1 MKKLLEAV
9 RVGVLAVLAVVV
21 VIFLVV
27 AAIIALPIDYIKY
40 KTSLAYKK
48 ERRKYSLFATSSSNF
63 KTYNMALKEHI
74 PLEFVENPTYHSLAN
89 GWLVLGRTLV
99 VSDVFDFE
107 YDESAG
113 HWVYKCE
120 NEHEELITETL
131 DEYIKTSIDE
141 ANSGAGRE
149 ICDSV
154 AVLVDGTDEDYSG
167 LGAEPSFI
175 VYEGD
180 IAEALHELYRRLQ

>member
-1 MKKLLEAV
+1 MSVSLPSLLS
-9 RVGVLAVLAVVV
+9 LLLSS
-21 VIFLVV
+21 LVV
-27 AAIIALPIDYIKY
+27 AAIIELPIDYIKY
-40 KTSLAYKK
+40 KTSHVYKK
-48 ERRKYSLFATSSSNF
+48 ERRRYSYIVTSTSNF
-63 KTYNMALKEHI
+63 KTYNVALKEHI

-113 HWVYKCE
+113 YWVYKYE
-120 NEHEELITETL
+120 NEETVTMSIG
-131 DEYIKTSIDE
+131 EYIDMLIDFT
-141 ANSGAGRE
+141 NHGAGRE

-154 AVLVDGTDEDYSG
+154 AFLVDGTDEDYSG

>member
-1 MKKLLEAV
+1 MKKLLVAI
-9 RVGVLAVLAVVV
+9 RDGILAVVA
-21 VIFLVV
+21 VILLVV

-48 ERRKYSLFATSSSNF
+48 YHWRYIPFEASSLDF
-63 KTYNMALKEHI
+63 KMYNTALKEHI
-74 PLEFVENPTYHSLAN
+74 PLEFVENPIERSISA

-99 VSDVFDFE
+99 TTDVFVFE
-107 YDESAG
+107 YDESTG
-113 HWVYKCE
+113 HWVYKYE
-120 NEHEELITETL
+120 NEETVTMSIG
-131 DEYIKTSIDE
+131 EYIDMLIDFT
-141 ANSGAGRE
+141 NHGAGRE

-154 AVLVDGTDEDYSG
+154 AFLVDGTDEDYSG